1 MKKLNR
7 EDVISFLEKF
17 MQKNKEKYKIVKIG
31 VFGSISRNEVKENS
45 DVDVVVILEK
55 PDMFNLIGI
64 KQELEEEL
72 SCPVDIIRLRK
83 NMNEFLKKRIEKEAV
98 YV

>member
-72 SCPVDIIRLRK
+72 SCSVDIIRLRK